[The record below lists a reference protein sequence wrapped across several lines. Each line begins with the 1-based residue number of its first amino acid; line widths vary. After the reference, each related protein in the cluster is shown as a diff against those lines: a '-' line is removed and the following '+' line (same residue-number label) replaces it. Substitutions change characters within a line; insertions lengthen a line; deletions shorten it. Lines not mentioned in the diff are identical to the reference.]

1 MTREEQKEE
10 RRKAILMTA
19 LTLFVEKGYH
29 ETKVAD
35 IAAAVPMST
44 GLMFHYFKSK
54 EELLMALV
62 VMGKEFTGATAP
74 VEGIPADIFLKGMLD
89 ELFLYAKKDAY
100 VANMF
105 VLMAQARRAG
115 MPEDVRKLANSVEA
129 INNTAKIIKNGQKAG
144 IFRKG
149 DPKLLALCFWSA
161 FQGIMEEMT
170 MDRALDTPDS
180 EWLMAILRP

>member
-1 MTREEQKEE
+1 
-10 RRKAILMTA
+10 MTA

-29 ETKVAD
+29 ETKVSD

-62 VMGKEFTGATAP
+62 VMGKDFAKATGESNGLP
-74 VEGIPADIFLKGMLD
+74 GDIFLKGMLT
-89 ELFLYAKKDAY
+89 ELFTYAKKDPF

-115 MPEDVRKLANSVEA
+115 MPEEIR
-129 INNTAKIIKNGQKAG
+129 
-144 IFRKG
+144 
-149 DPKLLALCFWSA
+149 
-161 FQGIMEEMT
+161 
-170 MDRALDTPDS
+170 
-180 EWLMAILRP
+180 

>member
-1 MTREEQKEE
+1 MTREEQKEAKK
-10 RRKAILMTA
+10 KAILMTA

-29 ETKVAD
+29 ETKVTD

-62 VMGKEFTGATAP
+62 VMGKDFTKATAGG
-74 VEGIPADIFLKGMLD
+74 EGIPADMFLKGMIG
-89 ELFLYAKKDAY
+89 ELLTYAKKETFVAY
-100 VANMF
+100 MF

-115 MPEDVRKLANSVEA
+115 MPEDVRKLALSVEA
-129 INNTAKIIKNGQKAG
+129 VDNTAVIIKKGQKEG
-144 IFRKG
+144 VFREG
-149 DPKLLALCFWSA
+149 DPKLLALTFWSP

-170 MDRALDTPDS
+170 IDKELKTPDP
-180 EWLMAILRP
+180 EWLMGILYA